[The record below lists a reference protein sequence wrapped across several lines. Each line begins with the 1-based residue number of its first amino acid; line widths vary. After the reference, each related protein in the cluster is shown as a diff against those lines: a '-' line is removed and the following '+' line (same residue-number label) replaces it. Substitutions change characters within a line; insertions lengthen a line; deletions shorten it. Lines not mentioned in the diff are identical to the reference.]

1 MANNYAAMTVNER
14 LCVSGL
20 IEEFDRAVEEKN
32 TTEVIRILREVEL
45 TDESIKPILEHTDM
59 TQLRWMGVNMMATL
73 RSTQ

>member
-1 MANNYAAMTVNER
+1 MANIYAAMTVNER

-45 TDESIKPILEHTDM
+45 TDESIKPILE
-59 TQLRWMGVNMMATL
+59 QLKL
-73 RSTQ
+73 